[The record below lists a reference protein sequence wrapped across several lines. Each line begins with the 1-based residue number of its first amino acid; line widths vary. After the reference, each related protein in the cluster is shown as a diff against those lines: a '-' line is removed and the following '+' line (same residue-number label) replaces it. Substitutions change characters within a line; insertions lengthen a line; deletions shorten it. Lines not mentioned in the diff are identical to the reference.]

1 MTTLYMK
8 QKLISIGE
16 KFTITDEKGRAKYYV
31 EGSLLKVPK
40 TFTIY
45 NENKQKI
52 GKVSKKLVSILPKF
66 DVEVEG
72 QPAMSIEKQISLM
85 KAKYEIKGNG
95 ITVKGNL
102 LDMDFSVLK
111 NGRKVG
117 SISKKWISIGD
128 SYEINIVDTG
138 LEEVMVSIVVAID
151 YVKASN
157 DKSNQTN
164 NQTN

>member
-1 MTTLYMK
+1 MSTLYMK

-16 KFTITDEKGRAKYYV
+16 KFTITDDKGNIKYYV

-40 TFTIY
+40 NFTIY
-45 NENKQKI
+45 NEKKEKI

-72 QPAMSIEKQISLM
+72 QQPITIEKQISLV

-95 ITVKGNL
+95 LTIKGNL

-117 SISKKWISIGD
+117 SISKKWISLGD
-128 SYEINIVDTG
+128 SYEINVVDTG
-138 LEEVMVSIVVAID
+138 LEEVMVAIVVAID

-157 DKSNQTN
+157 KTTSQETN
-164 NQTN
+164 